1 MTTQTTA
8 ILYLRAA
15 RESDTEIV
23 EQHRLCTDY
32 ADARGW
38 RVVDVV
44 VDNGV
49 DGLGD
54 ALGMTALRD
63 RIAGGEVQA
72 IISTTPS
79 RISGDHEIS
88 RVFGRFCRDHGTDL
102 CFAEPPVSMDSLLQ
116 VIRGAQTADTDT
128 NHDTKDD
135 GETPFKAAE
144 FRL

>member
-15 RESDTEIV
+15 RESDAEIA
-23 EQHRLCTDY
+23 EQRQLCADY
-32 ADARGW
+32 ADAHGW

-49 DGLGD
+49 GGLGD
-54 ALGMTALRD
+54 APGMTALRD
-63 RIAGGEVQA
+63 RIAGGEVHA
-72 IISTTPS
+72 IISTNPS
-79 RISGDHEIS
+79 RISRDHEIS

-102 CFAEPPVSMDSLLQ
+102 CFVESPVSVDSLLTL
-116 VIRGAQTADTDT
+116 IRGAQTADIDM
-128 NHDTKDD
+128 NHDTED
-135 GETPFKAAE
+135 GDSPFEAAE